1 MEEFILL
8 KSISKDFTI
17 WSDHIGISK
26 ASLSLLYG
34 ESVDLQCSP
43 GTHIWCFYTPSL
55 DFVIEL
61 TLKEGFNVSFKIIME
76 VEMPEGATIKDFN
89 RIALGKTCTTW
100 REFIHIPNQN
110 LPIKRIMVKFG
121 ENCSRLQVG
130 SSFASGKNQN
140 SNLLSVQYQL
150 VGKGCA
156 VIYENSLSRGQKKLE
171 SEDYQDLFKEDLKI
185 LRKLL
190 GNSILEHF
198 EVDCETFQ
206 CSMQRRNLKN
216 QFESFLKTIT
226 DIWGTQKI
234 ATKNLRM
241 KFMNED
247 QAEKIL
253 SHTVPNALERISFL
267 PMDVAGI
274 SSSGN
279 RLGLSVL
286 SELPQW
292 KNAKFINLT
301 NFLAK
306 SSMGLILHFESV
318 LVHWLFFESKH
329 LRIAMEEFV
338 SGGCLTKNFTILC
351 EQIFTTIELN
361 LETLGEAFH
370 IGKRYTW
377 YYHTKSPGHVV
388 ELTLVESQKIS
399 LRMIRREGI
408 KHGANVIHFPFSSPY
423 FFCF

>member
-1 MEEFILL
+1 MDL
-8 KSISKDFTI
+8 KACLEHLPEPAKRNVLMWCPYS
-17 WSDHIGISK
+17 
-26 ASLSLLYG
+26 
-34 ESVDLQCSP
+34 SV
-43 GTHIWCFYTPSL
+43 
-55 DFVIEL
+55 
-61 TLKEGFNVSFKIIME
+61 
-76 VEMPEGATIKDFN
+76 
-89 RIALGKTCTTW
+89 IALGKTCTAW

-150 VGKGCA
+150 VGGGCA

-190 GNSILEHF
+190 GNSILEYF

-226 DIWGTQKI
+226 DIW
-234 ATKNLRM
+234 
-241 KFMNED
+241 D

-253 SHTVPNALERISFL
+253 SHTVPNVLERISFL

-274 SSSGN
+274 SSGGN

-318 LVHWLFFESKH
+318 LVHWLFFEPKH
-329 LRIAMEEFV
+329 LIIAMEEFV
-338 SGGCLTKNFTILC
+338 
-351 EQIFTTIELN
+351 
-361 LETLGEAFH
+361 
-370 IGKRYTW
+370 
-377 YYHTKSPGHVV
+377 
-388 ELTLVESQKIS
+388 
-399 LRMIRREGI
+399 
-408 KHGANVIHFPFSSPY
+408 
-423 FFCF
+423 